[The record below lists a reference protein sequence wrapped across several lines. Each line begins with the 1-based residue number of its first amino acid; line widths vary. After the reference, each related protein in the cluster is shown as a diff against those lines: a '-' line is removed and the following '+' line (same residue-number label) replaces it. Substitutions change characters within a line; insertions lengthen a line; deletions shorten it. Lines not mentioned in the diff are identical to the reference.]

1 MSISA
6 LQTPLCRYGSF
17 GMAEAQDRVI
27 DRIDTQ
33 PRYTESDAIR
43 LNNMFRGRDTVE
55 VLETVL
61 KENMLGE
68 VAAVSSFGAEAVV
81 LLHLISQVDPAL
93 PVLFL
98 ETGKHF
104 PETLAYRDEVTALL
118 GLTDV
123 RSLTPDAAAI
133 KAKDETGLR

>member
-1 MSISA
+1 
-6 LQTPLCRYGSF
+6 
-17 GMAEAQDRVI
+17 MAEAQDRVI

-61 KENMLGE
+61 QENMLGE

-81 LLHLISQVDPAL
+81 LLHLISRIDPAL
-93 PVLFL
+93 PVLF
-98 ETGKHF
+98 
-104 PETLAYRDEVTALL
+104 
-118 GLTDV
+118 
-123 RSLTPDAAAI
+123 
-133 KAKDETGLR
+133 